1 MQNDIKELEQVIEG
15 LLFISGQPVEIAEIV
30 EKLEV
35 KEKQVNNAIES
46 LKEKYADRGINII
59 TFKNKVQLCSNPKY
73 ADDIASVLNP
83 IKEKQLTKAALET
96 MAIIAYKQPITKPEV
111 EQVRGVDSGYAIQI
125 LLDFKLIEVVG
136 RKDAIGKPLL
146 YGTTDEFLKRFE
158 LQSIEDLPEYD
169 ELLERIQVIHTASD
183 DVSLF
188 GQVEGN
194 PSMNAG
200 NEVPEF
206 LKGEEGIE
214 SITSDID
221 ETNA

>member
-1 MQNDIKELEQVIEG
+1 MLNDTKELQEVIEG
-15 LLFISGQPVEIAEIV
+15 LLFVSGQGVEIADIV

-35 KEKQVNNAIES
+35 KEKQVKDAIDK
-46 LKEKYADRGINII
+46 LKEKYADRGINVI
-59 TFKNKVQLCSNPKY
+59 TYKTKVQLCSNPKY

-146 YGTTDEFLKRFE
+146 YGTTEEFLKRFE
-158 LQSIEDLPEYD
+158 LQSIEELPEYE

-183 DVSLF
+183 DTSLF
-188 GQVEGN
+188 GVVEGN
-194 PSMNAG
+194 PSMVAG
-200 NEVPEF
+200 DEVPEF
-206 LKGEEGIE
+206 LRDEEGIE
-214 SITSDID
+214 TVTTD
-221 ETNA
+221 ETENA